1 MLTAAE
7 TITDAAARDA
17 SQFITMLSARPA
29 QAYVRLVDPV
39 PLPAGPTLTVRSD
52 FTKNSANTNAAPDV
66 GQGLNVAASRAD
78 IAIAQLLRL
87 EKFEADWDGSE
98 AAKPLDYSLK
108 DARAFIRKLSPDSA
122 IPRATLHADGHA
134 ILFIQEQDLYAELE
148 FLGTDKIGYYV
159 RRGEQKWSDEFSFDG
174 RSLPEG
180 LSQIGFSL

>member
-7 TITDAAARDA
+7 TITDVLRDA
-17 SQFITMLSARPA
+17 DRCITMWSARPA

-39 PLPAGPTLTVRSD
+39 PLPAGPTIRAD
-52 FTKNSANTNAAPDV
+52 FAKNGAAHTKAPEA
-66 GQGLNVAASRAD
+66 GLGLNVSASRAD
-78 IAIAQLLRL
+78 AAIRQLLRL

-108 DARAFIRKLSPDSA
+108 DARTFIRKLSPESV

-134 ILFIQEQDLYAELE
+134 ILFMQEPDIYAELE
-148 FLGTDKIGYYV
+148 FLGNNKIGYYV
-159 RRGEQKWSDEFSFDG
+159 RRGGQKWSDEFSFDG